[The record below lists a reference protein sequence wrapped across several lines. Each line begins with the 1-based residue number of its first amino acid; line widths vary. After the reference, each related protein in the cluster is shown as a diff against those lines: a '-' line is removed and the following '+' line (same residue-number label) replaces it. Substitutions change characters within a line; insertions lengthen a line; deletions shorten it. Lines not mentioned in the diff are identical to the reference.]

1 MDNKID
7 LTIVVNGQP
16 ATVSANVNE
25 PLEAVIPKALQETG
39 NAGQPPQNWELRD
52 AQGNL
57 LDAQQKVGSFSFAV
71 GTTLFLNLK
80 AGIGGGGGGGSVR

>member
-1 MDNKID
+1 VSDKLE

-16 ATVSANVNE
+16 TQVEANVHE
-25 PLEAVIPKALQETG
+25 PLGSIIPQALAQTG

-52 AQGNL
+52 ANGAVL
-57 LDAQQKVGSFSFAV
+57 PLDQRIGTFHFAA

-80 AGIGGGGGGGSVR
+80 AGIGG